1 MISFQLGAPQIIL
14 LAIYVLN
21 IAVVA
26 AHHGEPR
33 KENYDVF
40 ISLLALAI
48 QLALLTWGGFF

>member
-26 AHHGEPR
+26 AHHGETR
-33 KENYDVF
+33 EENYDVF
-40 ISLLALAI
+40 ISLIALAI

>member
-21 IAVVA
+21 IAVAA

-33 KENYDVF
+33 EDNYNVF
-40 ISLLALAI
+40 ISLIAFAI

>member
-1 MISFQLGAPQIIL
+1 MISFQLGAPQIFL

-33 KENYDVF
+33 EENYDVF